1 MSKALT
7 IPRRTWKI
15 KEKVLPH
22 LEEGQKLDTISVT
35 PCGHTTQP
43 PARFTEA
50 SLVKELEERGIGRP
64 STYAS
69 IIQTIQDRGYV
80 WKKGTALVPTF
91 TAFAVIN
98 LLEQHLTTLVDF
110 DFTATMEDELD
121 AIANGEHEASPWLHD
136 FYFGQ
141 PGAKEGTAA
150 VGLKALIGSG
160 WEDIDPKAICSI
172 ELGRDEK
179 GNIVSARV
187 GRYGPYVQVGDS
199 DERATIPEDVPPDEL
214 SINRAIELIEEAAK
228 GDRVLGEDPE
238 TNQPVYIK
246 TGRFGPYVQLGDPE
260 LDEKG
265 KIKKSSKPKM
275 ASLWPSMSLDT
286 IDLEQ
291 AITLLS
297 FPKEAGQA
305 FPKPGNR

>member
-1 MSKALT
+1 MENDAHRLYELIWK
-7 IPRRTWKI
+7 RTVASQMKNAEGVRTNVRI
-15 KEKVLPH
+15 VADGGEHGEATFTTSGKVIKFPGFLRAYVEGSDDPEMDLEDKEKVLPH
-22 LEEGQKLDTISVT
+22 LEEGQNLDTISVT
-35 PCGHTTQP
+35 PCGHATQP

-50 SLVKELEERGIGRP
+50 SLIKELEERGIGRP

-91 TAFAVIN
+91 TAFAVVN
-98 LLEQHLTTLVDF
+98 LLKQHLTTLVDF

-179 GNIVSARV
+179 GNIVAARV

-199 DERATIPEDVPPDEL
+199 GRAGYNP
-214 SINRAIELIEEAAK
+214 R
-228 GDRVLGEDPE
+228 RC
-238 TNQPVYIK
+238 
-246 TGRFGPYVQLGDPE
+246 
-260 LDEKG
+260 
-265 KIKKSSKPKM
+265 SS
-275 ASLWPSMSLDT
+275 
-286 IDLEQ
+286 
-291 AITLLS
+291 
-297 FPKEAGQA
+297 
-305 FPKPGNR
+305 